1 MGDAT
6 AGSGHLS
13 YKQFKSKVQLLDP
26 LLHFKQKNI
35 MTNRSKHLP
44 YYVTIIGLL
53 SMSFGFNLIQYEE
66 IKLLRQEKVMYKV
79 FFEYL
84 YLKLET
90 LQNRDFVYNN

>member
-1 MGDAT
+1 
-6 AGSGHLS
+6 
-13 YKQFKSKVQLLDP
+13 
-26 LLHFKQKNI
+26 

-53 SMSFGFNLIQYEE
+53 SMSFGFNLIQHEE
-66 IKLLRQEKVMYKV
+66 IKLLRKEKIMYKV

-90 LQNRDFVYNN
+90 LQNRDFVYNNKGA

>member
-1 MGDAT
+1 
-6 AGSGHLS
+6 
-13 YKQFKSKVQLLDP
+13 
-26 LLHFKQKNI
+26 

-53 SMSFGFNLIQYEE
+53 SMSVGFNLIQHEE
-66 IKLLRQEKVMYKV
+66 IKLLKQEKAMYRV

-90 LQNRDFVYNN
+90 LQNRDFVYNNKGA

>member
-1 MGDAT
+1 M
-6 AGSGHLS
+6 
-13 YKQFKSKVQLLDP
+13 
-26 LLHFKQKNI
+26 I
-35 MTNRSKHLP
+35 NRSKHLP

-66 IKLLRQEKVMYKV
+66 IKLLRKEKIMYKV

-90 LQNRDFVYNN
+90 LQNRDFVYNNKGA

>member
-1 MGDAT
+1 
-6 AGSGHLS
+6 
-13 YKQFKSKVQLLDP
+13 
-26 LLHFKQKNI
+26 

-44 YYVTIIGLL
+44 YYTFIIGLL
-53 SMSFGFNLIQYEE
+53 SLSFGFNLVQYEE

-90 LQNRDFVYNN
+90 LQNNNFVYK